1 MCYSGFV
8 SMASPELPNLEA
20 AQGPASEEEHA
31 ELASVL
37 ASPLFR
43 RSPKVSRL
51 LSYLCEKHFRGETSH
66 ITEYGIAVDVLG
78 RDAGFNPQVDAVVRV
93 DAHHL
98 RKRLKEYYATEGRE
112 HKLAILIPAGCYAPE
127 FVIRPEPGAAGKA
140 QEAMPASAEPLQVAG
155 NSWPGPL
162 RTGRPWFLGML
173 ALSALAVTLYAVR
186 TSWRPMTRTPGSA
199 GPLPVSLE
207 ADQGIRILAG
217 VRTGDYIDRA
227 GRTWLNDRYFQGGTT
242 FHRPGREILRTPDPE
257 IFQSGR
263 EGQFVYEIPLDP
275 GVYELRLY
283 FAETGVASEGLRG
296 VNLAI
301 NGIPHSTLDVASDA
315 GAVNTAAAK
324 IYTDVSPARDGLL
337 HLTFSGSDPSFV
349 NAFEIVRGI
358 PGKMRPL
365 RFSSRD
371 SVFRDRLGRIWLPEM
386 GVSGGRRSARIAP
399 ISGTDDP
406 ELYVTQRFGHF
417 TYSISVV
424 EGRRYTVTLHFA
436 ETWFG
441 LPNSAGGVGKR
452 IFDVYCNGTTLLNNF
467 DILQDTVGI
476 PNRALVKV
484 LRGIPASPQGKLEI
498 SFVPVANYALLS
510 AIEVEQE

>member
-1 MCYSGFV
+1 V
-8 SMASPELPNLEA
+8 ASPQSPNPEV
-20 AQGPASEEEHA
+20 AQRPVSEQERA

-37 ASPLFR
+37 ASPLFG
-43 RSPKVSRL
+43 RSPKISLL
-51 LSYLCEKHFRGETSH
+51 LSYLCEKYFQGEASQ

-78 RDAGFNPQVDAVVRV
+78 RDGSFNPQVDAVVRV
-93 DAHHL
+93 DTHHL
-98 RKRLKEYYATEGRE
+98 RKRLKHYYATEGRE
-112 HKLAILIPAGCYAPE
+112 HKVAIVIPAGSYAPE
-127 FVIRPEPGAAGKA
+127 FVVRSELDIAGKEEQVGLPASGAPPGAFGSPRPK
-140 QEAMPASAEPLQVAG
+140 L
-155 NSWPGPL
+155 L
-162 RTGRPWFLGML
+162 RINRRWML
-173 ALSALAVTLYAVR
+173 AGVALAVLAATLYAVR
-186 TSWRPMTRTPGSA
+186 AAWRPAARTSA
-199 GPLPVSLE
+199 SERPLPLSLE
-207 ADQGIRILAG
+207 TDQGIRILAG
-217 VRTGDYIDRA
+217 DRTDNYIDQAR
-227 GRTWLNDRYFQGGTT
+227 RTWLTDRCFKGGTT
-242 FHRPGREILRTPDPE
+242 FHRPSREIFRTLDPE

-263 EGQFVYEIPLDP
+263 EGQFAYEIPLDP

-315 GAVNTAAAK
+315 GAVNAAAVK
-324 IYTDVSPARDGLL
+324 IYTDISPARDGLL

-349 NAFEIVRGI
+349 NALEIVRGV

-365 RFSSRD
+365 RFSARAEA
-371 SVFRDRLGRIWLPEM
+371 FRDHLGRIWLPEM

-417 TYSISVV
+417 NYSISVV

-452 IFDVYCNGTTLLNNF
+452 IFNVYCNGSTLLDNF
-467 DILQDTVGI
+467 DILRDTGGI
-476 PNRALVKV
+476 PDRALVKV
-484 LRGIPASPQGKLEI
+484 FRAIPASPQGKLEI